1 METFFTLVLLTLAYG
16 LFFLSIYP
24 EKYLKKISHI
34 YNHKNF
40 PEYSKFSL
48 SAPIFFSFL
57 MGYSLAATMV
67 FIFIK

>member
-1 METFFTLVLLTLAYG
+1 MDTFFSLILLTVPYG

-48 SAPIFFSFL
+48 GGPIFFSFL
-57 MGYSLAATMV
+57 LGYSLAATMV
-67 FIFIK
+67 FLFIK

>member
-1 METFFTLVLLTLAYG
+1 METFFTLFLLTITYG

-34 YNHKNF
+34 YSHKHF
-40 PEYSKFSL
+40 PEHRKFSL

-57 MGYSLAATMV
+57 LGYSLAATVV
-67 FIFIK
+67 FIFMR

>member
-1 METFFTLVLLTLAYG
+1 METFFSFALLTVTYT

-34 YNHKNF
+34 YSHRNF
-40 PEYSKFSL
+40 PEYTKFSL

-57 MGYSLAATMV
+57 LGYSLAATMV
-67 FIFIK
+67 FLFIQ

>member
-1 METFFTLVLLTLAYG
+1 MDTLFSLGLLTITYG

-24 EKYLKKISHI
+24 EKYLRKISHV

-57 MGYSLAATMV
+57 LGYSLAATMV
-67 FIFIK
+67 FFFIQ